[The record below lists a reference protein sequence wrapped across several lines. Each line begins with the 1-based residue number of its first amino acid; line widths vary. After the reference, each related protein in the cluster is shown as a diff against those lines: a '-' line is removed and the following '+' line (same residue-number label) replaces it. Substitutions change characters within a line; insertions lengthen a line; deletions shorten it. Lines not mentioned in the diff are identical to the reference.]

1 LAAAKQNRSDFID
14 RRAQTRRNSLT
25 LTAGVASRPGG
36 FGKRQQSVL
45 LSLYRLS
52 ARAALRRAAE

>member
-14 RRAQTRRNSLT
+14 RRAQARRNSLT
-25 LTAGVASRPGG
+25 LTAGVASRPDG

-45 LSLYRLS
+45 PALYRLN